1 MSTDVVLAR
10 LDLAPDI
17 VAGLGRCLSPCEQSR
32 AGRFHFERDR
42 RRFIVARG
50 RLRHLLGERLNKQP
64 ERVTIQYGARG
75 KPAVDG
81 LHFNLSHTGDYALY
95 AFSTDGEVGVD
106 LETIRPLPEADAI
119 AATMFSP
126 AEVAEYEHLAP
137 DDRTIGFFNC
147 WTRKEAFVKA
157 LGDGLAMP
165 LDRFDV
171 TLAPGAP
178 ARLMRVGEQPGAE
191 SGWQL
196 HGFSPARGL
205 IAALVTRH

>member
-10 LDLAPDI
+10 LDLAPEI
-17 VAGLGRCLSPCEQSR
+17 VADLGRCLSPIEQSR

-50 RLRHLLGERLNKQP
+50 RLRQLLAERLNTPP
-64 ERVTIQYGARG
+64 ERVTIHYGARG

-95 AFSTDGEVGVD
+95 AFSTDGDVGID
-106 LETIRPLPEADAI
+106 LEALRPMPEADAI
-119 AATMFSP
+119 AANLFSA
-126 AEVAEYEHLAP
+126 AENAEYEHLGP
-137 DDRTIGFFNC
+137 DERTLGFFNC

-157 LGDGLAMP
+157 LGDGLTMP

-178 ARLMRVGEQPGAE
+178 ARLMRVGEQPGAG
-191 SGWQL
+191 SGWEL

-205 IAALVTRH
+205 VAALVTRH